1 MIPYLI
7 LLVALT
13 ILISGAILYYIVRE
27 LKKVKKISDK
37 ILEDQAATAQRIHQ
51 VRQEIEAATTPRH
64 IIR

>member
-13 ILISGAILYYIVRE
+13 ILISGAILYYIVME

-37 ILEDQAATAQRIHQ
+37 ILEDQAATVQRINQ
-51 VRQEIEAATTPRH
+51 VRNEIEAATTPRH
-64 IIR
+64 IR